1 LIFKKLSHKITLSNR
16 KKVKTP
22 LNTPDLMQQTAN
34 MWRYLP
40 VPATPEPH
48 SEYDSQY
55 AVLPGCKVTG
65 ARVRGKKH
73 KHDGSNCDDWFEIG
87 FVNDLTVVAVAD
99 GAGSKKFARIGA
111 KTASQAAVSYI
122 ISSLSEIN
130 DFHKTFDF
138 DLKKDVDSPEYS
150 NVCGYF
156 ANIIQKSFSVAK
168 KELEKSL
175 NDRKNKPE
183 YNLNRPLELAD
194 FSTTLLVSLV
204 IPVYMEKSKENIV
217 ITVQVGDGAIAAI
230 DTKESFDNS
239 VKILSNTDDKSKYAG
254 ETEFI
259 NSDNVLNLNELML
272 RTKVYRGKADIL
284 MLMTDGVADDY
295 FPYEDGIKRLY
306 LDLLANMIFTN
317 RRHVSDV
324 KISRIIPRPSGYPW
338 VNDSSVKIFL
348 QYISKICE
356 SLNCSLPY
364 IWENQGIL
372 SYYTRYVTTSKVKD
386 RGDRL
391 QMWLDN
397 YVQRGSFDDRTLVIL
412 NLQ

>member
-1 LIFKKLSHKITLSNR
+1 
-16 KKVKTP
+16 
-22 LNTPDLMQQTAN
+22 MQQTAN

-40 VPATPEPH
+40 VPVTPEPH

-73 KHDGSNCDDWFEIG
+73 NHDGSNCDDWFEIG

-122 ISSLSEIN
+122 ISNLSEIN
-130 DFHKTFDF
+130 DFHSTFDG
-138 DLKKDVDSPEYS
+138 DLKKEVTSSEYAD
-150 NVCGYF
+150 VCGYF
-156 ANIIQKSFSVAK
+156 ANIIQKSFNFAK
-168 KELEKSL
+168 KEMEKAL
-175 NDRKNKPE
+175 NIRKDNPE
-183 YNLNRPLELAD
+183 YKLNHPLELSD
-194 FSTTLLVSLV
+194 FSTTLLVALV
-204 IPVYMEKSKENIV
+204 IPLEMEKSKENIV
-217 ITVQVGDGAIAAI
+217 ITVQVGDGAIAAL
-230 DTKESFDNS
+230 DTKAKFDNS
-239 VKILSNTDDKSKYAG
+239 VRILSNEEDKSKYAG

-259 NSDNVLNLNELML
+259 TSSNVLNLNELML
-272 RTKVYRGKADIL
+272 RTKVYRGKADII

-317 RRHVSDV
+317 RRHVSDT

-338 VNDSSVKIFL
+338 VNDPTVKIFL
-348 QYISKICE
+348 QYVSKLCE
-356 SLNCSLPY
+356 KLDVPLSY
-364 IWENQGIL
+364 IWTNQGIL
-372 SYYTRYVTTSKVKD
+372 SYYTRYVTPAKVKD